1 MTEQLG
7 FYFDQTL
14 CNGCKACSVACK
26 DKNNLPIG
34 VSWRRVAEYSGGTW
48 QQDGD
53 TFVPNV
59 FTYYTSMA
67 CNHCEDP
74 ICVRVCPT
82 TAMTRGPDGIVTVD
96 GDKCVGC
103 RYCEWA
109 CPYSAPQFSSATGHM
124 TKCDMCADYRA
135 EGQDPACVAACP
147 SRALGWGPI
156 KELRLKHG
164 DLAAVEPLP
173 DPSITRP
180 HLVITPHRDAQPTG
194 TGTGALANPK
204 EL

>member
-1 MTEQLG
+1 MTQHLG

-26 DKNNLPIG
+26 DKNDLRVG
-34 VSWRRVAEYSGGTW
+34 VSWRRVAEYSGDTW
-48 QQDGD
+48 QRDAD

-74 ICVRVCPT
+74 ICVKVCPT
-82 TAMTRGPDGIVTVD
+82 TAMTQGPDGIVTVD
-96 GDKCVGC
+96 GEKCVGC

-109 CPYSAPQFSSATGHM
+109 CPYSGPQFNSTTGHI

-156 KELRLKHG
+156 KELRAAHG

-173 DPSITRP
+173 DPAITRP
-180 HLVITPHRDAQPTG
+180 NLVITPHRDAQPTG
-194 TGTGALANPK
+194 SGTGALANPK